1 MMCLMSKPI
10 SNFFIYVFLLTSIS
24 LQCQSISSRVV
35 DIKTNEGIPYATVQ
49 FSEDRGI
56 ITNEEGRFSIN
67 LNSGIKQQDSIYISS
82 MGYKKTAVPF
92 KASLDSVIYIEPK
105 AIELNEVY
113 LFNNDLSIDEIIE
126 KVKENLLVNYNRDPI
141 RQRLFFRQSSLNTM
155 TKLDIEF
162 EESTIEELNKKFL
175 DSVVSILP
183 RNASYYTESLCDFYR
198 KPDEHRLYIEKAAEL
213 YDKNNEGSM
222 EALSA
227 KLERIFRENV
237 KPNSYLKIKSG
248 WFGQKVE
255 IDSIFDSSEDKAD
268 LENEAIDDGNK
279 HFLSSKKSQLHDL
292 YSELFYNDDTKLNFI
307 AKSNRY
313 EFSLKGYTAIED
325 EGVYVIGF
333 SPKRSEDFRGTI
345 YVNIED
351 FAVMR
356 IDYENVNSLKRI
368 KLLGFSYE
376 EITYKGTTIFSKG
389 SNNKYDLR
397 FIDKV
402 FGRKMGVRRP
412 LSVIE
417 KNKYVKGRRK
427 QNELSMEL
435 DIVNFNT
442 EKYELVVFDSELIST
457 GEFSNSVENETVKAT
472 YLSSYN
478 PEFWEGYD
486 IMEPNKAIREFTVS
500 DE

>member
-1 MMCLMSKPI
+1 MTKPI
-10 SNFFIYVFLLTSIS
+10 SSIFIYIFLLASIS
-24 LQCQSISSRVV
+24 IHCQSISSRVI

-49 FSEDRGI
+49 FSENRGI

-67 LNSGIKQQDSIYISS
+67 LNSRLEQQDSIYISS
-82 MGYKKTAVPF
+82 MGYEKTAIPF

-126 KVKENLLVNYNRDPI
+126 KVKENLPVNYNREPI
-141 RQRLFFRQSSLNTM
+141 KQRLFFRQSSLNTM

-162 EESTIEELNKKFL
+162 EKSTIEELNKKFL

-198 KPDEHRLYIEKAAEL
+198 KPDDHRLYIEKAAEL

-227 KLERIFRENV
+227 KLERIFKENV

-255 IDSIFDSSEDKAD
+255 IDSIFDSSDEAAELEDELK
-268 LENEAIDDGNK
+268 DDGNK
-279 HFLSSKKSQLHDL
+279 HFLSSKKNQLNDL
-292 YSELFYNDDTKLNFI
+292 YSELFYNDETKLNFI
-307 AKSNRY
+307 DKSNRY
-313 EFSLKGYTAIED
+313 EFSLKGFTAIED
-325 EGVYVIGF
+325 EGVYVIEF

-457 GEFSNSVENETVKAT
+457 GEFSDSVENEAVKAT

-500 DE
+500 DK

>member
-1 MMCLMSKPI
+1 MSKPI
-10 SNFFIYVFLLTSIS
+10 SNIFIYIFLLASIS
-24 LQCQSISSRVV
+24 IHCQSISSRLV
-35 DIKTNEGIPYATVQ
+35 DTKTKEGIPYATVQ
-49 FSEDRGI
+49 FSEHRGI
-56 ITNEEGRFSIN
+56 ITNEEGRFSVN
-67 LNSGIKQQDSIYISS
+67 LKSRSEQQDSIYISS
-82 MGYKKTAVPF
+82 MGYKKTAIHF
-92 KASLDSVIYIEPK
+92 KAILDSVIYIEPK

-113 LFNNDLSIDEIIE
+113 LFNNNLSIDEIIE
-126 KVKENLLVNYNRDPI
+126 KVKENLPTNYNKEPI
-141 RQRLFFRQSSLNTM
+141 KQRLFFRQSSLNTM
-155 TKLDIEF
+155 SKLDIEF
-162 EESTIEELNKKFL
+162 EKSTIEELNKKFL

-198 KPDEHRLYIEKAAEL
+198 KPDEYRLYIEKAAEL

-227 KLERIFRENV
+227 KLERIFKENV
-237 KPNSYLKIKSG
+237 KPDSYLKIKSG

-255 IDSIFDSSEDKAD
+255 LDSLFDASDETDELEDK
-268 LENEAIDDGNK
+268 LKDDGNK
-279 HFLSSKKSQLHDL
+279 HFLSSKKDQLHNL

-307 AKSNRY
+307 DKSNRY
-313 EFSLKGYTAIED
+313 EFSLKGFTALED
-325 EGVYVIGF
+325 EGVYVIEF
-333 SPKRSEDFRGTI
+333 DPKRSEDFRGTI

-351 FAVMR
+351 FAIMR

-402 FGRKMGVRRP
+402 FGRKMGIRRP

-417 KNKYVKGRRK
+417 KNKHVKGRRK

-435 DIVNFNT
+435 DIINFNT

-500 DE
+500 AK

>member
-1 MMCLMSKPI
+1 MSKPI
-10 SNFFIYVFLLTSIS
+10 SYIFICAFLLTSIS

-35 DIKTNEGIPYATVQ
+35 DTKTNEGIPYATVQ
-49 FSEDRGI
+49 FSEHRGI

-67 LNSGIKQQDSIYISS
+67 LNSGLKKQDSIYISS

-92 KASLDSVIYIEPK
+92 EASLDSVIYIEPK

-113 LFNNDLSIDEIIE
+113 LFNNDLSIEEIIE
-126 KVKENLLVNYNRDPI
+126 KVKENLPANYNREPI
-141 RQRLFFRQSSLNTM
+141 KQRLFFRQSSLNTM

-198 KPDEHRLYIEKAAEL
+198 KPDEQRLYIEKAAEL

-255 IDSIFDSSEDKAD
+255 IDSIFDSSEETSE
-268 LENEAIDDGNK
+268 LEDELKDDGNK

-292 YSELFYNDDTKLNFI
+292 YSELFYNDDTKLNI
-307 AKSNRY
+307 IDKSSRY
-313 EFSLKGYTAIED
+313 EFGLKGFTAIED
-325 EGVYVIGF
+325 EGVYVIEF
-333 SPKRSEDFRGTI
+333 IPKRSADFRGTI

-356 IDYENVNSLKRI
+356 IDYENVKSLKRI

-442 EKYELVVFDSELIST
+442 EKYELVVFDSELISN
-457 GEFSNSVENETVKAT
+457 GEFSNSVENENVKAT

-478 PEFWEGYD
+478 PEFWEGYN

-500 DE
+500 DK

>member
-1 MMCLMSKPI
+1 MSKPF
-10 SNFFIYVFLLTSIS
+10 SNIFIYIFLLAS
-24 LQCQSISSRVV
+24 LSMHCQSISSRVV
-35 DIKTNEGIPYATVQ
+35 DTKTNEGIPYATIQ
-49 FSEDRGI
+49 FTEHRGI

-67 LNSGIKQQDSIYISS
+67 LKSRLEQQDSIYISS
-82 MGYKKTAVPF
+82 MGYKKTAIHF
-92 KASLDSVIYIEPK
+92 KATLDSVIYIEPR

-126 KVKENLLVNYNRDPI
+126 KVKENLPTNYNREPI
-141 RQRLFFRQSSLNTM
+141 KQRLFFRQSSLNTM

-162 EESTIEELNKKFL
+162 EKSTIEELNKKFL

-198 KPDEHRLYIEKAAEL
+198 KPDEYRLYIEKAAEL

-227 KLERIFRENV
+227 KLERIFKENV
-237 KPNSYLKIKSG
+237 KPDSYLKIKSG

-255 IDSIFDSSEDKAD
+255 LDSLFDSSDEAAELEDELK
-268 LENEAIDDGNK
+268 DDDNK
-279 HFLSSKKSQLHDL
+279 HFLLSKKEQLHTL
-292 YSELFYNDDTKLNFI
+292 YSELFYNDETKLNFI
-307 AKSNRY
+307 DKSNRY
-313 EFSLKGYTAIED
+313 EFKLKGFTALD
-325 EGVYVIGF
+325 DDGVYVIEF
-333 SPKRSEDFRGTI
+333 DPKRSEDFRGTI

-351 FAVMR
+351 FAIMR

-368 KLLGFSYE
+368 KLLGLSYE

-402 FGRKMGVRRP
+402 FGRKMGITRP

-417 KNKYVKGRRK
+417 KNKNVKGRRK

-435 DIVNFNT
+435 DIINFNT
-442 EKYELVVFDSELIST
+442 EKYEIVVFDSELISP

-500 DE
+500 DK

>member
-1 MMCLMSKPI
+1 MSKPI
-10 SNFFIYVFLLTSIS
+10 SSIFIYAFLLTSLSIHS
-24 LQCQSISSRVV
+24 QSISSRVV
-35 DIKTNEGIPYATVQ
+35 DTKTNEGIPYATVQ
-49 FSEDRGI
+49 FSEHRGI

-67 LNSGIKQQDSIYISS
+67 LNPGLEQQDSIYISS
-82 MGYKKTAVPF
+82 MGYEKTAIPF
-92 KASLDSVIYIEPK
+92 KATLDSVIYIEPK

-126 KVKENLLVNYNRDPI
+126 KVKENVPLNYNREPI
-141 RQRLFFRQSSLNTM
+141 KQRLFFRQSSLNTM

-162 EESTIEELNKKFL
+162 EKSTIEELNKKFL

-198 KPDEHRLYIEKAAEL
+198 KPDEHKLYIEKAAEL

-227 KLERIFRENV
+227 KLERIFKENV

-255 IDSIFDSSEDKAD
+255 IDSIFDSSEETAE
-268 LENEAIDDGNK
+268 LEDQLKDDGNK
-279 HFLSSKKSQLHDL
+279 HFLSSKKNQLHDL
-292 YSELFYNDDTKLNFI
+292 YSELFYNDETKLNFI
-307 AKSNRY
+307 DKSNRY
-313 EFSLKGYTAIED
+313 EFSLKGFTAIED
-325 EGVYVIGF
+325 EGVYVIEF
-333 SPKRSEDFRGTI
+333 NPKRSEDFRGTF

-389 SNNKYDLR
+389 NNNKYDLR
-397 FIDKV
+397 FIDKE

-442 EKYELVVFDSELIST
+442 EKYELVVFDSELISD
-457 GEFSNSVENETVKAT
+457 GEFSNSAENETVKAT

-500 DE
+500 DK

>member
-1 MMCLMSKPI
+1 MSIPI
-10 SNFFIYVFLLTSIS
+10 SNIFTYIFLLASIS
-24 LQCQSISSRVV
+24 IHCQSISSRVV
-35 DIKTNEGIPYATVQ
+35 DTKTNEGIPYATVQ
-49 FSEDRGI
+49 FTEHRGI

-67 LNSGIKQQDSIYISS
+67 LNSRLEQQDSIYISS
-82 MGYKKTAVPF
+82 MGYKKTAVHF
-92 KASLDSVIYIEPK
+92 KSTLDSVIYIEPK

-113 LFNNDLSIDEIIE
+113 LFNNDLSIEDIIE
-126 KVKENLLVNYNRDPI
+126 KVKKNLPANYNREPVK
-141 RQRLFFRQSSLNTM
+141 QRLFFRQSSLNTL
-155 TKLDIEF
+155 TKMDIEF
-162 EESTIEELNKKFL
+162 EKSTIEELNKKFL

-227 KLERIFRENV
+227 KLERIFKENV
-237 KPNSYLKIKSG
+237 KPDSYLKIKSG

-255 IDSIFDSSEDKAD
+255 LDSLFDASDETDELEDELK
-268 LENEAIDDGNK
+268 DDGNK
-279 HFLSSKKSQLHDL
+279 HFLSSKKGQLHDL

-307 AKSNRY
+307 DKSNRY
-313 EFSLKGYTAIED
+313 DFRLKGFTALED
-325 EGVYVIGF
+325 EGVYVIEF
-333 SPKRSEDFRGTI
+333 DPKRSEDFRGTI

-351 FAVMR
+351 FAIMR
-356 IDYENVNSLKRI
+356 MDYENVNSLKRI

-402 FGRKMGVRRP
+402 FGRKMGIRRP

-417 KNKYVKGRRK
+417 KNKHVKGRRK

-500 DE
+500 DK

>member
-1 MMCLMSKPI
+1 
-10 SNFFIYVFLLTSIS
+10 
-24 LQCQSISSRVV
+24 
-35 DIKTNEGIPYATVQ
+35 
-49 FSEDRGI
+49 
-56 ITNEEGRFSIN
+56 
-67 LNSGIKQQDSIYISS
+67 
-82 MGYKKTAVPF
+82 
-92 KASLDSVIYIEPK
+92 
-105 AIELNEVY
+105 NEVY

-126 KVKENLLVNYNRDPI
+126 KVKENLPSNYNREPI
-141 RQRLFFRQSSLNTM
+141 KQRLFFRQSSLNTV

-162 EESTIEELNKKFL
+162 EKSTIEELNKKFL
-175 DSVVSILP
+175 DSVISILP

-227 KLERIFRENV
+227 KLERIFKENV
-237 KPNSYLKIKSG
+237 KPDSYLKIKSG

-255 IDSIFDSSEDKAD
+255 LDSIFDSSDETDELEDELKD
-268 LENEAIDDGNK
+268 KGNK
-279 HFLSSKKSQLHDL
+279 HFLSSKKDQLHDL
-292 YSELFYNDDTKLNFI
+292 YSELFFNDDTKLNFI
-307 AKSNRY
+307 DKSRRY
-313 EFSLKGYTAIED
+313 NFKLKGYTALD
-325 EGVYVIGF
+325 NEGVYVITF
-333 SPKRSEDFRGTI
+333 DPKRSEDFKGTI

-351 FAVMR
+351 FAIMR

-389 SNNKYDLR
+389 SNDKYDLR

-402 FGRKMGVRRP
+402 FGRKMGIRRP

-417 KNKYVKGRRK
+417 KNKNVKGRRK

-435 DIVNFNT
+435 DIINFNT
-442 EKYELVVFDSELIST
+442 EKSELVVFDSELISK
-457 GEFSNSVENETVKAT
+457 GEFSNSVENDKVKAT

-478 PEFWEGYD
+478 PEFWQGYD

-500 DE
+500 DK

>member
-1 MMCLMSKPI
+1 MSKPI
-10 SNFFIYVFLLTSIS
+10 SNIFIYAFLLTSLSIH
-24 LQCQSISSRVV
+24 CQSISSRVV
-35 DIKTNEGIPYATVQ
+35 DTKTNEGIPYATVQ
-49 FSEDRGI
+49 FSEHRGI

-67 LNSGIKQQDSIYISS
+67 LNSGLKQQDSIYISS
-82 MGYKKTAVPF
+82 MGYEKTAVPF
-92 KASLDSVIYIEPK
+92 EVSLDSVIYIEPK

-113 LFNNDLSIDEIIE
+113 LFNNDLNIEEIIE
-126 KVKENLLVNYNRDPI
+126 KVKENLPSNYNREPI
-141 RQRLFFRQSSLNTM
+141 KQRLFFRQSNLNTM

-198 KPDEHRLYIEKAAEL
+198 KPDEHKLYIEKAAEL

-255 IDSIFDSSEDKAD
+255 IDSIFDSSEETAE
-268 LENEAIDDGNK
+268 LEDELKDDGNK

-292 YSELFYNDDTKLNFI
+292 YSELFYKDDTKLNI
-307 AKSNRY
+307 IDKSNRY
-313 EFSLKGYTAIED
+313 EFGLKGFTAIED
-325 EGVYVIGF
+325 EGVYVIEF
-333 SPKRSEDFRGTI
+333 SPKKSEDFRGTI

-356 IDYENVNSLKRI
+356 IDYENVKSLKRI

-442 EKYELVVFDSELIST
+442 EKYELVVFDSELISN
-457 GEFSNSVENETVKAT
+457 GEFSNSVENDAVKAT
-472 YLSSYN
+472 YLSRYN

-500 DE
+500 DK

>member
-1 MMCLMSKPI
+1 MICVMSKPI
-10 SNFFIYVFLLTSIS
+10 SIFFIYAFLLTSIS
-24 LQCQSISSRVV
+24 LQCQSISSRIL

-126 KVKENLLVNYNRDPI
+126 KVKESLPVNYNRDPI

-268 LENEAIDDGNK
+268 IENEAINDGNK

-333 SPKRSEDFRGTI
+333 SPKRSEDFKGTI

-442 EKYELVVFDSELIST
+442 EKYELVVFDSELISN

>member
-1 MMCLMSKPI
+1 
-10 SNFFIYVFLLTSIS
+10 
-24 LQCQSISSRVV
+24 
-35 DIKTNEGIPYATVQ
+35 
-49 FSEDRGI
+49 
-56 ITNEEGRFSIN
+56 
-67 LNSGIKQQDSIYISS
+67 
-82 MGYKKTAVPF
+82 
-92 KASLDSVIYIEPK
+92 
-105 AIELNEVY
+105 
-113 LFNNDLSIDEIIE
+113 
-126 KVKENLLVNYNRDPI
+126 
-141 RQRLFFRQSSLNTM
+141 
-155 TKLDIEF
+155 
-162 EESTIEELNKKFL
+162 
-175 DSVVSILP
+175 
-183 RNASYYTESLCDFYR
+183 
-198 KPDEHRLYIEKAAEL
+198 
-213 YDKNNEGSM
+213 
-222 EALSA
+222 
-227 KLERIFRENV
+227 
-237 KPNSYLKIKSG
+237 
-248 WFGQKVE
+248 
-255 IDSIFDSSEDKAD
+255 
-268 LENEAIDDGNK
+268 AID
-279 HFLSSKKSQLHDL
+279 
-292 YSELFYNDDTKLNFI
+292 
-307 AKSNRY
+307 
-313 EFSLKGYTAIED
+313 D
-325 EGVYVIGF
+325 EGVYVIEF
-333 SPKRSEDFRGTI
+333 NPKRSADFRGTI

-442 EKYELVVFDSELIST
+442 EKYELVVFDSELISN
-457 GEFSNSVENETVKAT
+457 GEFSNSAENETVKAT

-500 DE
+500 DK

>member
-1 MMCLMSKPI
+1 MSKPI
-10 SNFFIYVFLLTSIS
+10 SNIFICAFLLTSLSIH
-24 LQCQSISSRVV
+24 CQTISSKVV
-35 DIKTNEGIPYATVQ
+35 DTKTNEGIPYATVQ
-49 FSEDRGI
+49 FSERRGI

-67 LNSGIKQQDSIYISS
+67 LNPGLERKDSIYISS
-82 MGYKKTAVPF
+82 MGYKKTAIPF
-92 KASLDSVIYIEPK
+92 KATLDSVIYIEPK

-113 LFNNDLSIDEIIE
+113 LFNNDLSVDEIIE
-126 KVKENLLVNYNRDPI
+126 KVKENLSANYNREPI
-141 RQRLFFRQSSLNTM
+141 KQRLFFRQSSLNTM

-162 EESTIEELNKKFL
+162 EKSTIEELNKKFL

-198 KPDEHRLYIEKAAEL
+198 KPDEYKLYIEKAAEL

-227 KLERIFRENV
+227 KLERIFKENV

-255 IDSIFDSSEDKAD
+255 IDSIFDSSEETAE
-268 LENEAIDDGNK
+268 LEDELKGNGNK
-279 HFLSSKKSQLHDL
+279 HFLSSKKNQLHDL
-292 YSELFYNDDTKLNFI
+292 YSELFYNEDTKLNFI
-307 AKSNRY
+307 DKSNRY
-313 EFSLKGYTAIED
+313 EFNLKGFTAIDD
-325 EGVYVIGF
+325 EGVYVIEF
-333 SPKRSEDFRGTI
+333 NPKRSADFRGTI

-356 IDYENVNSLKRI
+356 MDYENVNSLKRI

-435 DIVNFNT
+435 DIINFNT
-442 EKYELVVFDSELIST
+442 EKYELVVFDSELISN
-457 GEFSNSVENETVKAT
+457 GEFSNSAENETVKAT

-478 PEFWEGYD
+478 PEFWEGYE

-500 DE
+500 DK

>member
-1 MMCLMSKPI
+1 MSKPI
-10 SNFFIYVFLLTSIS
+10 SNIFIYIFLLASIS
-24 LQCQSISSRVV
+24 VHCQSISSRVV
-35 DIKTNEGIPYATVQ
+35 DTKTNEGIPYATVQ
-49 FSEDRGI
+49 FSEHRGI
-56 ITNEEGRFSIN
+56 ITNEEGRFSVN
-67 LNSGIKQQDSIYISS
+67 LKSRSEQQDSIYISS
-82 MGYKKTAVPF
+82 MGYKKTAIHF
-92 KASLDSVIYIEPK
+92 KAILDSVIYIEPK

-113 LFNNDLSIDEIIE
+113 LFNNNLSIDEIIE
-126 KVKENLLVNYNRDPI
+126 KVKENLPTNYNKEPI
-141 RQRLFFRQSSLNTM
+141 KQRLFFRQSSLNTM
-155 TKLDIEF
+155 TKMDIEF
-162 EESTIEELNKKFL
+162 EKSTIEELNKKFL

-213 YDKNNEGSM
+213 YDKNNKGSM

-227 KLERIFRENV
+227 KLERIFKENV
-237 KPNSYLKIKSG
+237 KPDSYLKIKSG

-255 IDSIFDSSEDKAD
+255 LDSLFDASDETDELEDK
-268 LENEAIDDGNK
+268 LKDDGNK
-279 HFLSSKKSQLHDL
+279 HFLSSKKDQLHDL

-307 AKSNRY
+307 NKSNRY
-313 EFSLKGYTAIED
+313 EFRLKGFTALED
-325 EGVYVIGF
+325 EGVYVIEF
-333 SPKRSEDFRGTI
+333 DPKRSEDFRGTI

-351 FAVMR
+351 FAIMR

-402 FGRKMGVRRP
+402 FGRKMGIRRP

-417 KNKYVKGRRK
+417 KNKHVKGRRK

-435 DIVNFNT
+435 DIINFNT
-442 EKYELVVFDSELIST
+442 EKYELVVFDSKLIST

-486 IMEPNKAIREFTVS
+486 IMEPNRAIREFTVS
-500 DE
+500 AK

>member
-1 MMCLMSKPI
+1 MSKPI
-10 SNFFIYVFLLTSIS
+10 SNIFIYVFLLTSLSIH
-24 LQCQSISSRVV
+24 CQSISSRVV
-35 DIKTNEGIPYATVQ
+35 DTKTNEGIPYATVQ
-49 FSEDRGI
+49 FSAHRGI

-67 LNSGIKQQDSIYISS
+67 LNPGLELQDSIYISS
-82 MGYKKTAVPF
+82 MGYKKTAIPF
-92 KASLDSVIYIEPK
+92 EATLDSVIYIEPK
-105 AIELNEVY
+105 AIELNEVF

-126 KVKENLLVNYNRDPI
+126 KVKENLPSNYNREPI
-141 RQRLFFRQSSLNTM
+141 KQRLFFRQSSLNTM

-162 EESTIEELNKKFL
+162 EKSTIEELNKKFL

-198 KPDEHRLYIEKAAEL
+198 KPDEHKLYIEKAAEL

-227 KLERIFRENV
+227 KLERIFKENV

-255 IDSIFDSSEDKAD
+255 IDSIFDSSEETAE
-268 LENEAIDDGNK
+268 LEDELKDDGNK
-279 HFLSSKKSQLHDL
+279 HFLSSKKNQLHDL
-292 YSELFYNDDTKLNFI
+292 YSELFYNDETKLNFI
-307 AKSNRY
+307 DKSNRY
-313 EFSLKGYTAIED
+313 EFSLKGFTAIDD
-325 EGVYVIGF
+325 EGVYVIEF
-333 SPKRSEDFRGTI
+333 NPKRSADFKGTI

-389 SNNKYDLR
+389 SNDKYDLR

-442 EKYELVVFDSELIST
+442 EKYELVVFDSELISN
-457 GEFSNSVENETVKAT
+457 GEFSNSAENETVKAT

-500 DE
+500 DK

>member
-1 MMCLMSKPI
+1 MSKPN
-10 SNFFIYVFLLTSIS
+10 SNIFIYAFLLTSFSIH
-24 LQCQSISSRVV
+24 CQSISSRVV
-35 DIKTNEGIPYATVQ
+35 DTKTNEGIPYATVQ
-49 FSEDRGI
+49 FSEHRGI

-67 LNSGIKQQDSIYISS
+67 LNPGLEQQDSIYISS
-82 MGYKKTAVPF
+82 MGYKKTAIPF
-92 KASLDSVIYIEPK
+92 KATLDSVIYIEPK

-126 KVKENLLVNYNRDPI
+126 KVKENLPSNYNREPI
-141 RQRLFFRQSSLNTM
+141 KQRLFFRQSSLNTM

-162 EESTIEELNKKFL
+162 EKSTIEELNKKFL

-198 KPDEHRLYIEKAAEL
+198 KPDEHKLYIEKAAEL

-227 KLERIFRENV
+227 KLERIFKENV

-248 WFGQKVE
+248 WFGQKIE
-255 IDSIFDSSEDKAD
+255 IDSIFDSSEEAAE
-268 LENEAIDDGNK
+268 LEDEIKDDGNK
-279 HFLSSKKSQLHDL
+279 HFLSSKKNQLHDL
-292 YSELFYNDDTKLNFI
+292 YSELFYNDETKLNFI
-307 AKSNRY
+307 DKSNRY
-313 EFSLKGYTAIED
+313 EFSLKGFTAIED
-325 EGVYVIGF
+325 EGVYVIEF
-333 SPKRSEDFRGTI
+333 NPKRSEDFRGTF

-389 SNNKYDLR
+389 NNNKYDLR

-442 EKYELVVFDSELIST
+442 EKYELVVFDSELISN
-457 GEFSNSVENETVKAT
+457 GEFSNSTENETVKAT

-500 DE
+500 DK

>member
-1 MMCLMSKPI
+1 MCLMSKPI

>member
-1 MMCLMSKPI
+1 MSKPI
-10 SNFFIYVFLLTSIS
+10 SSKLIYAFLLTSLSIH
-24 LQCQSISSRVV
+24 CQSISSRVV
-35 DIKTNEGIPYATVQ
+35 DTKTNEGIPYATVQ
-49 FSEDRGI
+49 FSEHRGI

-67 LNSGIKQQDSIYISS
+67 LNPGLEQQDSIYISS
-82 MGYKKTAVPF
+82 MGYKKTAIPF
-92 KASLDSVIYIEPK
+92 KATLDSVIYIEPK

-126 KVKENLLVNYNRDPI
+126 KVKENLPSNYNREPI
-141 RQRLFFRQSSLNTM
+141 KQRLFFRQSSLNTM

-162 EESTIEELNKKFL
+162 EKSTIEELNKKFL

-198 KPDEHRLYIEKAAEL
+198 KPDEHKLYIEKAAEL

-227 KLERIFRENV
+227 KLERIFKENV

-255 IDSIFDSSEDKAD
+255 IDSLFDSSEETAE
-268 LENEAIDDGNK
+268 LEDQLKDDGNK
-279 HFLSSKKSQLHDL
+279 QFLSSKKNQLHDL
-292 YSELFYNDDTKLNFI
+292 YSELFYNDETKLNFI
-307 AKSNRY
+307 DKSNRY
-313 EFSLKGYTAIED
+313 EFSLKGFTAIED
-325 EGVYVIGF
+325 EGVYVIEF
-333 SPKRSEDFRGTI
+333 NPKRSEDFRGTF

-389 SNNKYDLR
+389 NNNKYDLR

-442 EKYELVVFDSELIST
+442 EKYELVVFDSELISN
-457 GEFSNSVENETVKAT
+457 GEFSNSTENETVKAT

-500 DE
+500 DK

>member
-1 MMCLMSKPI
+1 MSKPI
-10 SNFFIYVFLLTSIS
+10 SIFFIYTFLLTSIS
-24 LQCQSISSRVV
+24 LQCQSISSRIV

-126 KVKENLLVNYNRDPI
+126 KVKESLPVNYNRDPI

-268 LENEAIDDGNK
+268 IENEAINDGNK

-333 SPKRSEDFRGTI
+333 SPKRSEDFKGTI

-442 EKYELVVFDSELIST
+442 EKYELVVFDSELISN

>member
-1 MMCLMSKPI
+1 MSKPF
-10 SNFFIYVFLLTSIS
+10 SNIFIYIFLLAS
-24 LQCQSISSRVV
+24 LSMHCQSISSRVV
-35 DIKTNEGIPYATVQ
+35 DTKTNEGIPYATIQ
-49 FSEDRGI
+49 FTEHRGI

-67 LNSGIKQQDSIYISS
+67 LKSRLEQQDSIYISS
-82 MGYKKTAVPF
+82 MGYKKTAIHF
-92 KASLDSVIYIEPK
+92 KATLDSVIYIEPR

-126 KVKENLLVNYNRDPI
+126 KVKENLPTNYNREPI
-141 RQRLFFRQSSLNTM
+141 KQRLFFRQSSLNTM

-162 EESTIEELNKKFL
+162 EKSTIEELNKKFL

-198 KPDEHRLYIEKAAEL
+198 KPDEYRLYIEKAAEL

-227 KLERIFRENV
+227 KLERIFKENV
-237 KPNSYLKIKSG
+237 KPDSYLKIKSG

-255 IDSIFDSSEDKAD
+255 LDSLFDSSDEAAELEDELK
-268 LENEAIDDGNK
+268 DDDNK
-279 HFLSSKKSQLHDL
+279 HFLLSKKDQLHTL
-292 YSELFYNDDTKLNFI
+292 YSELFYNDETKLNFI
-307 AKSNRY
+307 DKSNRY
-313 EFSLKGYTAIED
+313 EFKLKGFTALD
-325 EGVYVIGF
+325 DDGVYVIEF
-333 SPKRSEDFRGTI
+333 DPKRSEDFRGTI

-351 FAVMR
+351 FAIMR

-368 KLLGFSYE
+368 KLLGLSYE

-402 FGRKMGVRRP
+402 FGRKMGITRP

-417 KNKYVKGRRK
+417 KNKNVKGRRK

-435 DIVNFNT
+435 DIINFNT
-442 EKYELVVFDSELIST
+442 EKYEIVVFDSELISP

-500 DE
+500 DK

>member
-1 MMCLMSKPI
+1 MSKPI
-10 SNFFIYVFLLTSIS
+10 SIFFIYTFLLTSIS
-24 LQCQSISSRVV
+24 LQCQSISSRIL

-126 KVKENLLVNYNRDPI
+126 KVKESLPVNYNRDPI

-268 LENEAIDDGNK
+268 IENEDINDGNK

-333 SPKRSEDFRGTI
+333 SPKRSEDFKGTI

-442 EKYELVVFDSELIST
+442 EKYELVVFDSELISN

>member
-92 KASLDSVIYIEPK
+92 KASLDSIIYIEPK

>member
-1 MMCLMSKPI
+1 MSKPI
-10 SNFFIYVFLLTSIS
+10 SSKLIYAFLLTSLSIH
-24 LQCQSISSRVV
+24 CQSISSRVV
-35 DIKTNEGIPYATVQ
+35 DTKTNEGIPYATVQ
-49 FSEDRGI
+49 FSEHRGI

-67 LNSGIKQQDSIYISS
+67 LNPGLEQQDSIYISS
-82 MGYKKTAVPF
+82 MGYKKTAIPF
-92 KASLDSVIYIEPK
+92 KATLDSVIYIEPK

-126 KVKENLLVNYNRDPI
+126 KVKENLPSNYNREPI
-141 RQRLFFRQSSLNTM
+141 KQRLFFRQSSLNTM

-162 EESTIEELNKKFL
+162 EKSTIEELNKKFL

-198 KPDEHRLYIEKAAEL
+198 KPDEHKLYIEKAAEL

-227 KLERIFRENV
+227 KLERIFKENV

-248 WFGQKVE
+248 WFGQKIE
-255 IDSIFDSSEDKAD
+255 IDSIFDSSEEAAE
-268 LENEAIDDGNK
+268 LEDEIKDDGNK
-279 HFLSSKKSQLHDL
+279 HFLSSKKNQLHDL
-292 YSELFYNDDTKLNFI
+292 YSELFYNDETKLNFI
-307 AKSNRY
+307 DKSNRY
-313 EFSLKGYTAIED
+313 EFSLKGFTAIED
-325 EGVYVIGF
+325 EGVYVIEF
-333 SPKRSEDFRGTI
+333 NPKRSEDFRGTF

-389 SNNKYDLR
+389 NNNKYDLR

-442 EKYELVVFDSELIST
+442 EKYELVVFDSELISN
-457 GEFSNSVENETVKAT
+457 GEFSNSTENETVKAT

-500 DE
+500 DK

>member
-1 MMCLMSKPI
+1 MSKPI
-10 SNFFIYVFLLTSIS
+10 SSKLIYAFLLTSLSIH
-24 LQCQSISSRVV
+24 CQSISSRVV
-35 DIKTNEGIPYATVQ
+35 DTKTNEGIPYATVQ
-49 FSEDRGI
+49 FSEHSGI

-67 LNSGIKQQDSIYISS
+67 LNPGLEQQDSIYISS
-82 MGYKKTAVPF
+82 MGYKKTAIPF
-92 KASLDSVIYIEPK
+92 KATLDSVIYIEPK

-126 KVKENLLVNYNRDPI
+126 KVKENLPSNYNREPI
-141 RQRLFFRQSSLNTM
+141 KQRLFFRQSSLNTM

-162 EESTIEELNKKFL
+162 EKSTIEELNKKFL

-198 KPDEHRLYIEKAAEL
+198 KPDEHKLYIEKAAEL

-227 KLERIFRENV
+227 KLERIFKENV

-248 WFGQKVE
+248 WFGQKIE
-255 IDSIFDSSEDKAD
+255 IDSIFDSSEEAAE
-268 LENEAIDDGNK
+268 LEDEIKDDGNK
-279 HFLSSKKSQLHDL
+279 HFLSSKKNQLHDL
-292 YSELFYNDDTKLNFI
+292 YSELFYNDETKLNFI
-307 AKSNRY
+307 DKSNRY
-313 EFSLKGYTAIED
+313 EFSLKGFTAIED
-325 EGVYVIGF
+325 EGVYVIEF
-333 SPKRSEDFRGTI
+333 NPKRSEDFRGTF

-389 SNNKYDLR
+389 NNNKYDLR

-442 EKYELVVFDSELIST
+442 EKYELVVFDSELISN
-457 GEFSNSVENETVKAT
+457 GEFSNSTENETVKAT

-500 DE
+500 DK

>member
-1 MMCLMSKPI
+1 MSKPI
-10 SNFFIYVFLLTSIS
+10 SKIFIYTFLLTSLSIH
-24 LQCQSISSRVV
+24 CQSISSRVV
-35 DIKTNEGIPYATVQ
+35 DTKTNEGIPYATVQ
-49 FSEDRGI
+49 FSERRGI

-67 LNSGIKQQDSIYISS
+67 LNPGQEQKDSIYISS
-82 MGYKKTAVPF
+82 MGYKKTAIPF
-92 KASLDSVIYIEPK
+92 KATLDSVIYIEPK

-113 LFNNDLSIDEIIE
+113 LFNNDLSVDEIIE
-126 KVKENLLVNYNRDPI
+126 KVKENLPTNYNREPI
-141 RQRLFFRQSSLNTM
+141 KQRLFFRQSSLNTM

-162 EESTIEELNKKFL
+162 EKSTIEELNKKFL

-183 RNASYYTESLCDFYR
+183 RKASYYTESLCDFYR
-198 KPDEHRLYIEKAAEL
+198 KPDEHKLYIEKAAEL

-227 KLERIFRENV
+227 KLERIFKENV

-255 IDSIFDSSEDKAD
+255 IDSIFDSSEEAAE
-268 LENEAIDDGNK
+268 LEDEFKDDGNK
-279 HFLSSKKSQLHDL
+279 HFLSSKKNQLHDL

-307 AKSNRY
+307 DKSNRY
-313 EFSLKGYTAIED
+313 EFSLKGFTAIDD
-325 EGVYVIGF
+325 EGVYVIEF
-333 SPKRSEDFRGTI
+333 NPKRSADFRGTI

-356 IDYENVNSLKRI
+356 MDYENVNSLKRI

-389 SNNKYDLR
+389 SNDKYDLR

-442 EKYELVVFDSELIST
+442 EKYELVVFDSELISN
-457 GEFSNSVENETVKAT
+457 GEFSNSEENETVKAT

-478 PEFWEGYD
+478 PEFWEGYN

-500 DE
+500 DK

>member
-1 MMCLMSKPI
+1 MSKPI
-10 SNFFIYVFLLTSIS
+10 SNIFIYAFLLTSLSIH
-24 LQCQSISSRVV
+24 CQSISSRVV
-35 DIKTNEGIPYATVQ
+35 DTKTNEGIPYATVQ
-49 FSEDRGI
+49 FSEHRGI

-67 LNSGIKQQDSIYISS
+67 LNPGLELQDSIYISS
-82 MGYKKTAVPF
+82 MGYKKTAIPF
-92 KASLDSVIYIEPK
+92 RATLDSVIYIEPK

-113 LFNNDLSIDEIIE
+113 LFNNDLSIEEIIE
-126 KVKENLLVNYNRDPI
+126 NVKENLPSNYNREPI
-141 RQRLFFRQSSLNTM
+141 KQRLFFRQSSLNTM

-162 EESTIEELNKKFL
+162 EKSTIEELNKKFL

-198 KPDEHRLYIEKAAEL
+198 KPDEHKLYIEKAAEL

-227 KLERIFRENV
+227 KLERIFKENV

-255 IDSIFDSSEDKAD
+255 IDSIFDSSEETAE
-268 LENEAIDDGNK
+268 LEDELKDDGNK
-279 HFLSSKKSQLHDL
+279 HFLSSKKNQLHDL
-292 YSELFYNDDTKLNFI
+292 YSELFYNDETKLNFI
-307 AKSNRY
+307 DKSNRY
-313 EFSLKGYTAIED
+313 EFSLKGFTAIDD
-325 EGVYVIGF
+325 EGVYVIEF
-333 SPKRSEDFRGTI
+333 NPKRSADFRGTI

-442 EKYELVVFDSELIST
+442 EKYELVVFDSELISN
-457 GEFSNSVENETVKAT
+457 GEFSNSAENETVKAT

-500 DE
+500 DK

>member
-1 MMCLMSKPI
+1 MSKPI
-10 SNFFIYVFLLTSIS
+10 SSIFIYIFLLTSIS
-24 LQCQSISSRVV
+24 IQCQSISSRVV
-35 DIKTNEGIPYATVQ
+35 DTKTNEGIPYATIQ
-49 FSEDRGI
+49 FAKHRGI

-67 LNSGIKQQDSIYISS
+67 LNSKLEQQDSIYISS
-82 MGYKKTAVPF
+82 MGYKKTAIHF
-92 KASLDSVIYIEPK
+92 KATLDSVIYIEPK

-126 KVKENLLVNYNRDPI
+126 KVKENLPTNYNREPI
-141 RQRLFFRQSSLNTM
+141 KQRLFFRQSSLNTM

-162 EESTIEELNKKFL
+162 EKSTIEELNKKFL
-175 DSVVSILP
+175 DSVISILP

-237 KPNSYLKIKSG
+237 KPDSYLKIKSG

-255 IDSIFDSSEDKAD
+255 LDSLFDATDETDELEDELKD
-268 LENEAIDDGNK
+268 NGNE
-279 HFLSSKKSQLHDL
+279 HFLSSKKDQLHNL

-307 AKSNRY
+307 DKSNRY
-313 EFSLKGYTAIED
+313 EFSLKGFTALED
-325 EGVYVIGF
+325 EGVYVIAF
-333 SPKRSEDFRGTI
+333 DPKRSEDFRGTI

-351 FAVMR
+351 FAIMR

-402 FGRKMGVRRP
+402 FGRKMGIRRP

-417 KNKYVKGRRK
+417 KNKHVKGRRK

-442 EKYELVVFDSELIST
+442 EKYELVVFDSELISA
-457 GEFSNSVENETVKAT
+457 GEFSNSVENDTVKAT

-500 DE
+500 DK

>member
-1 MMCLMSKPI
+1 MSKPI
-10 SNFFIYVFLLTSIS
+10 SSIFIYAFLLTSFSIH
-24 LQCQSISSRVV
+24 CQSISSRVV
-35 DIKTNEGIPYATVQ
+35 DTKTNEGIPYATVQ
-49 FSEDRGI
+49 FSEHRGI

-67 LNSGIKQQDSIYISS
+67 LNPGLEQQDSIYISS
-82 MGYKKTAVPF
+82 MGYKKTAIPF
-92 KASLDSVIYIEPK
+92 KATLDSVIYIEPK

-126 KVKENLLVNYNRDPI
+126 KVKENLPSNYNREPI
-141 RQRLFFRQSSLNTM
+141 KQRLFFRQSSLNTM

-162 EESTIEELNKKFL
+162 EKSTIEELNKKFL

-198 KPDEHRLYIEKAAEL
+198 KPDEHKLYIEKAAEL

-227 KLERIFRENV
+227 KLERIFKENV

-248 WFGQKVE
+248 WFGQKIE
-255 IDSIFDSSEDKAD
+255 IDSIFDSSEEAAE
-268 LENEAIDDGNK
+268 LEDEIKDDGNK
-279 HFLSSKKSQLHDL
+279 HFLSSKKNQLHDL
-292 YSELFYNDDTKLNFI
+292 YSELFYNDETKLNFI
-307 AKSNRY
+307 DKSNRY
-313 EFSLKGYTAIED
+313 EFSLKGFTAIED
-325 EGVYVIGF
+325 EGVYVIEF
-333 SPKRSEDFRGTI
+333 NPKRSEDFRGTF

-389 SNNKYDLR
+389 NNNKYDLR

-442 EKYELVVFDSELIST
+442 EKYELVVFDSELISN
-457 GEFSNSVENETVKAT
+457 GEFSNSTENETVKAT

-500 DE
+500 DK

>member
-1 MMCLMSKPI
+1 MSKPI
-10 SNFFIYVFLLTSIS
+10 SNIFIYIFLLASIS
-24 LQCQSISSRVV
+24 LHGQSISSRVV
-35 DIKTNEGIPYATVQ
+35 DTKTNEGIPYATIQ
-49 FSEDRGI
+49 FAEHRGI

-67 LNSGIKQQDSIYISS
+67 LNPRLEQQDSIYISS
-82 MGYKKTAVPF
+82 MGYKKTAIHFMAV
-92 KASLDSVIYIEPK
+92 LDSVIYIEPK

-113 LFNNDLSIDEIIE
+113 LFNNDLSVDEIIE
-126 KVKENLLVNYNRDPI
+126 KVKENLPINYNREPI
-141 RQRLFFRQSSLNTM
+141 KQRLFFRQSSLNTM

-162 EESTIEELNKKFL
+162 EKSTIEELNKKFL
-175 DSVVSILP
+175 DSVISILP

-227 KLERIFRENV
+227 KLERIFKENV
-237 KPNSYLKIKSG
+237 KPDSYLKIKSG

-255 IDSIFDSSEDKAD
+255 LDSIFDSSDETAAIEDELKD
-268 LENEAIDDGNK
+268 QGNK
-279 HFLSSKKSQLHDL
+279 HFLSSKKNQLHDL
-292 YSELFYNDDTKLNFI
+292 YSELFYNDKTKLNFI
-307 AKSNRY
+307 DKSNRY
-313 EFSLKGYTAIED
+313 EFRLKGFTAIED
-325 EGVYVIGF
+325 EGVYVIAF
-333 SPKRSEDFRGTI
+333 DPKRSEDFRGTI

-351 FAVMR
+351 FAIMR

-435 DIVNFNT
+435 DIINFNT
-442 EKYELVVFDSELIST
+442 EKYELVVFDSKLIST

-500 DE
+500 DK

>member
-1 MMCLMSKPI
+1 MSKPI
-10 SNFFIYVFLLTSIS
+10 SNIFIHIFLLASIS
-24 LQCQSISSRVV
+24 IYGQSISSRVV
-35 DIKTNEGIPYATVQ
+35 DTKTNEGIPYATVQ
-49 FSEDRGI
+49 FAENRGI

-67 LNSGIKQQDSIYISS
+67 LNPRLEQQDSIYISS
-82 MGYKKTAVPF
+82 MGYKKTAIHF
-92 KASLDSVIYIEPK
+92 KAALDSVIYIEPK

-113 LFNNDLSIDEIIE
+113 LFNNDLSVDEIIE
-126 KVKENLLVNYNRDPI
+126 KVKENLPINYNREPI
-141 RQRLFFRQSSLNTM
+141 KQRLFFRQSSLNTM

-162 EESTIEELNKKFL
+162 EKSTIEELNKKFL
-175 DSVVSILP
+175 DSVISILP

-227 KLERIFRENV
+227 KLERIFKENV
-237 KPNSYLKIKSG
+237 KPDSYLKIKSG

-255 IDSIFDSSEDKAD
+255 LDSIFDSSDETAAIEDELKD
-268 LENEAIDDGNK
+268 QGNK
-279 HFLSSKKSQLHDL
+279 HFLSSKKNQLHDL
-292 YSELFYNDDTKLNFI
+292 YSELFYNDKTKLNFI
-307 AKSNRY
+307 DKSNRY
-313 EFSLKGYTAIED
+313 EFRLKGFTAIED
-325 EGVYVIGF
+325 EGVYVIAF
-333 SPKRSEDFRGTI
+333 DPKRSEDFRGTI

-351 FAVMR
+351 FAIMR

-435 DIVNFNT
+435 DIINFNT
-442 EKYELVVFDSELIST
+442 EKYELVVFDSKLIST
-457 GEFSNSVENETVKAT
+457 GEFSNSVENEAVKAT

-500 DE
+500 DK

>member
-1 MMCLMSKPI
+1 MSKPI
-10 SNFFIYVFLLTSIS
+10 SNIFIYAFLLTSLSIH
-24 LQCQSISSRVV
+24 CQSISSRVV
-35 DIKTNEGIPYATVQ
+35 DTKTNEGIPYATVQ
-49 FSEDRGI
+49 FSEHRGI

-67 LNSGIKQQDSIYISS
+67 LNPGLELQDSIYISS
-82 MGYKKTAVPF
+82 MGYKKTAIPF
-92 KASLDSVIYIEPK
+92 EATLDSVIYIEPK
-105 AIELNEVY
+105 AIELNEVF

-126 KVKENLLVNYNRDPI
+126 KVKENLPSNYNREPI
-141 RQRLFFRQSSLNTM
+141 KQRLFFRQSSLNTM

-162 EESTIEELNKKFL
+162 EKSTIEELNKKFL

-198 KPDEHRLYIEKAAEL
+198 KPDEHKLYIEKAAEL

-227 KLERIFRENV
+227 KLERIFKENV

-255 IDSIFDSSEDKAD
+255 IDSIFDSSEETAE
-268 LENEAIDDGNK
+268 LEDELKDDGNK
-279 HFLSSKKSQLHDL
+279 HFLSSKKNQLHDL
-292 YSELFYNDDTKLNFI
+292 YSELFYNDETKLNFI
-307 AKSNRY
+307 DKSNRY
-313 EFSLKGYTAIED
+313 EFSLKGFTAIDD
-325 EGVYVIGF
+325 EGVYVIEF
-333 SPKRSEDFRGTI
+333 NPKRSADFKGTI

-356 IDYENVNSLKRI
+356 MDYENVNSLKRI
-368 KLLGFSYE
+368 KLMGFSYE

-389 SNNKYDLR
+389 SNDKYDLR

-417 KNKYVKGRRK
+417 KN
-427 QNELSMEL
+427 
-435 DIVNFNT
+435 
-442 EKYELVVFDSELIST
+442 
-457 GEFSNSVENETVKAT
+457 
-472 YLSSYN
+472 
-478 PEFWEGYD
+478 
-486 IMEPNKAIREFTVS
+486 
-500 DE
+500 

>member
-1 MMCLMSKPI
+1 MSKPI
-10 SNFFIYVFLLTSIS
+10 SSKLIYAFLLTSLSIH
-24 LQCQSISSRVV
+24 CQSISSRVV
-35 DIKTNEGIPYATVQ
+35 DTKTNEGIPYATVQ
-49 FSEDRGI
+49 FSEHRGI

-67 LNSGIKQQDSIYISS
+67 LNPGLERQDSIYISS
-82 MGYKKTAVPF
+82 MGYKKTAIPF
-92 KASLDSVIYIEPK
+92 KATLDSVIYIEPK

-126 KVKENLLVNYNRDPI
+126 KVKENLPSNYNREPI
-141 RQRLFFRQSSLNTM
+141 KQRLFFRQSSLNTM

-162 EESTIEELNKKFL
+162 EKSTIEELNKKFL

-198 KPDEHRLYIEKAAEL
+198 KPDEHKLYIEKAAEL

-227 KLERIFRENV
+227 KLERIFKENV

-248 WFGQKVE
+248 WFGQKIE
-255 IDSIFDSSEDKAD
+255 IDSIFDSSEEAAE
-268 LENEAIDDGNK
+268 LEDEIKDDGNK
-279 HFLSSKKSQLHDL
+279 HFLSSKKNQLHDL
-292 YSELFYNDDTKLNFI
+292 YSELFYNDETKLNFI
-307 AKSNRY
+307 DKSNRY
-313 EFSLKGYTAIED
+313 EFSLKGFTAIED
-325 EGVYVIGF
+325 EGVYVIEF
-333 SPKRSEDFRGTI
+333 NPKRSEDFRGTF

-389 SNNKYDLR
+389 NNNKYDLR

-442 EKYELVVFDSELIST
+442 EKYELVVFDSELISN
-457 GEFSNSVENETVKAT
+457 GEFSNSTENETVKAT

-500 DE
+500 DK